1 MTMIPMPAKGVNGMA
16 NLNTQEI
23 AAEFGISPKTLRK
36 FLRSDS
42 RERGIATPGKG
53 QRYSIPRKE
62 LRGLK
67 SRFEKWQIA
76 QNAKNAE
83 TENTDSE

>member
-1 MTMIPMPAKGVNGMA
+1 MA
-16 NLNTQEI
+16 NLNTTEI
-23 AAEFGISPKTLRK
+23 AQEFGITPKELRK

-53 QRYSIPRKE
+53 QRYSIARKE

-83 TENTDSE
+83 SENTDSE